1 MDVLWSIIYGTKIN
15 LEWMD
20 YPLPQLLDLPTF
32 PIVPC
37 PPINIDFF
45 LKPTISQNFEDS
57 TPLIC
62 KWGGGGGGGGGVVM
76 LKWLYLIS
84 VFVIFSY

>member
-45 LKPTISQNFEDS
+45 EAHH
-57 TPLIC
+57 
-62 KWGGGGGGGGGVVM
+62 
-76 LKWLYLIS
+76 
-84 VFVIFSY
+84 